1 VDLLWVALRVVLA
14 IGIATLVV
22 VLTSRLFARAL
33 GL

>member
-1 VDLLWVALRVVLA
+1 MELLWVALRVVLA

-22 VLTSRLFARAL
+22 VPSSRLFARAL